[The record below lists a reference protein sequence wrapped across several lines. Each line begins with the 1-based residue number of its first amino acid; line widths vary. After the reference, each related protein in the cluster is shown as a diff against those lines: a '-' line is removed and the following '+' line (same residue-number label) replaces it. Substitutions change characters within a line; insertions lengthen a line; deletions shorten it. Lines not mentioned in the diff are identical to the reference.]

1 MKGLIILADG
11 FEDVEA
17 IAVIDILKR
26 ADIAIDKIC
35 LNDTKKVTTSS
46 NLDIVLSK
54 SLKEI
59 NYKEYDFLV
68 LPGGKAT
75 FNYLDKSYDVARI
88 VEYFC
93 EHKLLT
99 CAICAAPMIIGKLGY
114 LKDKEYTVFPGCG
127 EKIIHGKLSLDPV
140 VKDKNII
147 TARSMYYA
155 NDFAL
160 EIVETIK
167 GKEKRI
173 EIEKQIKGLL

>member
-26 ADIAIDKIC
+26 ADIEVDKVC
-35 LNDTKKVTTSS
+35 FNDSKNVTTSS
-46 NLDIVLSK
+46 NLNLILSK

-75 FNYLDKSYDVARI
+75 FNYLDKSFEVARI

-127 EKIIHGKLSLDPV
+127 EKIIHGKLSLNPV

-167 GKEKRI
+167 GIEKRI